1 MKLKKFITSWIIP
14 ISMALT
20 SCNPGTTV
28 LSEQYFEQP
37 IIKDNV
43 MTVELLHKEESKWLD
58 VIKGN
63 ATSIGLT
70 AVEFS
75 DSEKSTT
82 SKNKNDVDVYLKK
95 SDVFAEDGSYN
106 PKTKD
111 LVDKYELAYLDS
123 DYYNI
128 DGEDEDK
135 VDIDTSKVTSDDIVF
150 SSNSKKY
157 SDSNTSS
164 SDLPNEGSD
173 SHEDPIS
180 SGSDF
185 ENTDNK
191 DSSSDEEST
200 VDEIFSN

>member
-37 IIKDNV
+37 IIKDNI

-75 DSEKSTT
+75 DSEKFTT

-95 SDVFAEDGSYN
+95 SDVFADDGSYN
-106 PKTKD
+106 PKTQD
-111 LVDKYELAYLDS
+111 LVDRYELAYLDS
-123 DYYNI
+123 DYYNV

-135 VDIDTSKVTSDDIVF
+135 DDIDTSKVTSDEIVF
-150 SSNSKKY
+150 NSNSKKY

-164 SDLPNEGSD
+164 SDLPDEGSD
-173 SHEDPIS
+173 
-180 SGSDF
+180 
-185 ENTDNK
+185 
-191 DSSSDEEST
+191 
-200 VDEIFSN
+200 